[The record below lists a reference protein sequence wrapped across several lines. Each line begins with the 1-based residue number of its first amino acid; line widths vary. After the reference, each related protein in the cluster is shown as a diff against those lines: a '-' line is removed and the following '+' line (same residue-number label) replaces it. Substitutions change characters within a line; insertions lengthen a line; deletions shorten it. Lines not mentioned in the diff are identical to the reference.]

1 MVPSAFGGIYQT
13 KLQPVNTLGVIDED
27 REKLFIIRYPSAFS
41 HKVGLGLSL
50 QKERLAAAGMLNALF
65 APYEQVKF
73 FRMQPFSTPLI
84 LVGAAVS

>member
-1 MVPSAFGGIYQT
+1 MYILPF
-13 KLQPVNTLGVIDED
+13 
-27 REKLFIIRYPSAFS
+27 IRYPSAFS
-41 HKVGLGLSL
+41 HKAGLGLSL

>member
-1 MVPSAFGGIYQT
+1 MYILPF
-13 KLQPVNTLGVIDED
+13 
-27 REKLFIIRYPSAFS
+27 IRYPSAFS

-50 QKERLAAAGMLNALF
+50 QKERLAAAALF

>member
-1 MVPSAFGGIYQT
+1 MYILPF
-13 KLQPVNTLGVIDED
+13 
-27 REKLFIIRYPSAFS
+27 IRYPSAFS

-73 FRMQPFSTPLI
+73 SVCSRFQHRLFSSELLFHDINEQLGKTRQIGVLPI
-84 LVGAAVS
+84 HGR

>member
-1 MVPSAFGGIYQT
+1 MYILPF
-13 KLQPVNTLGVIDED
+13 
-27 REKLFIIRYPSAFS
+27 IRYPSAFS
-41 HKVGLGLSL
+41 HKVG
-50 QKERLAAAGMLNALF
+50 LAAAGMLNALF